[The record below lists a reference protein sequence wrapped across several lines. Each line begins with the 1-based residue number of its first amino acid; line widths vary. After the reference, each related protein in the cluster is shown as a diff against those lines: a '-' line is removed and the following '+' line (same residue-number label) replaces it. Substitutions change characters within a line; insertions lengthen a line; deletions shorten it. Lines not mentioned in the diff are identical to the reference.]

1 MTDDSSSPARRPSL
15 HTTGNGKASSNT
27 AGAVSSGISAPAGH
41 AFRRTK
47 TVDESML
54 PTRRR
59 TPTRR
64 FSSDSAFEPPPVPP
78 RRSSNFSEISLN
90 EARDIL
96 NPQARQTSS
105 VESSLPESSSLASLS
120 LAFALLPAISGALF
134 KNGGAIVTDIMLL
147 GLAGVFLHW
156 SVTQPWLWYHS
167 AQEVRIQHEA
177 NAAEAAVEDDSDFES
192 AETSPA
198 HLDDVPEEDDTDEK
212 GDAQAAAADGPMS
225 PQQQSALSELYLHEV
240 LALLSC
246 LLLPLASAYLLHA
259 IRSQLSRPSEGLV
272 SNYNLTIFLLLSELR
287 VLSHMIKLVQARTL
301 HLQRVVHGN
310 PFGAQLPS
318 SSQISSILERLEEL
332 ESRSLTTSA
341 VLVEEDAETESAK
354 ATQEATM
361 TKEVRN
367 AIQPELDALNRAV
380 RRYEKKSTVLQ
391 SHVETRFSAIDARLD
406 DAIALAAAAAKNSAN
421 SNIVV
426 RALEGIMSLILFPF
440 NAVLQILLL
449 PLKSLLALTGR
460 GGKKKN
466 VPASTKQTRSA
477 RGSKVSGQQQRY
489 GSDRMPT
496 RLARK

>member
-1 MTDDSSSPARRPSL
+1 MTD
-15 HTTGNGKASSNT
+15 
-27 AGAVSSGISAPAGH
+27 V
-41 AFRRTK
+41 
-47 TVDESML
+47 
-54 PTRRR
+54 
-59 TPTRR
+59 
-64 FSSDSAFEPPPVPP
+64 
-78 RRSSNFSEISLN
+78 
-90 EARDIL
+90 
-96 NPQARQTSS
+96 
-105 VESSLPESSSLASLS
+105 
-120 LAFALLPAISGALF
+120 
-134 KNGGAIVTDIMLL
+134 MLL

-156 SVTQPWLWYHS
+156 SVTQPWYVIAPRSPSIRAYNELTIPSRLWYHS

-198 HLDDVPEEDDTDEK
+198 HLDDVPEEDDNDEK
-212 GDAQAAAADGPMS
+212 GDGQAAAADGPMS

-449 PLKSLLALTGR
+449 PLKSLLAFTGR
-460 GGKKKN
+460 GGKKKDA
-466 VPASTKQTRSA
+466 PASTKQTRSA